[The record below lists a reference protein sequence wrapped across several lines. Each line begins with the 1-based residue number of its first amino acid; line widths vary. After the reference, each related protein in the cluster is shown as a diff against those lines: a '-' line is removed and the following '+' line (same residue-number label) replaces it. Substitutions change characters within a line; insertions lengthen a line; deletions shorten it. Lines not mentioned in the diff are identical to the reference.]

1 MLIAL
6 AVLLALGAGGAL
18 AVRRGLIE
26 GINIAALLSHRGN
39 VLRQLP
45 AGDDVGLALY
55 RNPKTQDKV
64 VSFYA
69 DLAGSPKLA
78 TTILQVASKEDVPL
92 SLAFALAWKESNFS
106 PTAVN
111 FNGGSV
117 DRGLFQ
123 LNSLSFPNLAPAAF
137 FDPRQNAEK
146 GLSYLSECLKDGGNE
161 IVGLAMYNAGMARVV
176 ENGTPRETLDY
187 ISTILNYQSAV
198 EAQFETAMLKSGMVP
213 SVLARSAVSGS
224 ADF

>member
-1 MLIAL
+1 MALALLVALGGGAVAFVQSGLARSINLIAL
-6 AVLLALGAGGAL
+6 FS
-18 AVRRGLIE
+18 RRG
-26 GINIAALLSHRGN
+26 
-39 VLRQLP
+39 VVPRQLP
-45 AGDDVGLALY
+45 PGEDIGLALY
-55 RNPKTQDKV
+55 RNPKSQDRVK
-64 VSFYA
+64 SFYA
-69 DLAGSPKLA
+69 ELTGSPELA
-78 TTILQVASKEDVPL
+78 TTILKVANRQDVPL

-117 DRGLFQ
+117 DRGLYQ
-123 LNSLSFPNLAPAAF
+123 LNSLSFPNLTTDAF
-137 FDPRQNAEK
+137 FDPRQNAQE

-198 EAQFETAMLKSGMVP
+198 EAQFETAMLKSGMAP
-213 SVLARSAVSGS
+213 SLLARSAVSGS